1 MADCSICC
9 EKLIKPV
16 TCNYCDYTACKTC
29 TQRYLL
35 ESVEDPHCMQ
45 CRKAWSRDFVDTNL
59 TATFRNTKLKKHRE
73 QVLMEREKSQLPA
86 TQGAVE
92 REKNRREATKLLGQ
106 VDEEI
111 RAMRTKMRELERRK
125 WDIVQNMEHGHEI
138 IPSND
143 GEKKYTTRKCPSDNC
158 KGFLD
163 SKWHCSLCEKTT
175 CKECHQTKD
184 EDHECKQCDID
195 TAKMV
200 EKETK
205 PCPKCG
211 MRIFKIMGCD
221 QMYCTMC
228 HTPFSWRTGQV
239 VGGTIHN
246 PHYYEFMRQNGG
258 MPRANGD
265 IPCGGLPR
273 EIWGLE
279 IRRCKD
285 YSVWYNRI
293 TGNHQNP
300 RAPFRN
306 RTIETHQLELKMSEV
321 DKALWE
327 KATKQFEIISDI
339 HRLLA
344 HMEHNELTRYRT
356 GRDNT
361 GRFEA
366 LRVKYMMNEIDE
378 EKWAK
383 ELQKQ
388 EKARMKE
395 NEMGQILRM
404 FHDIGAEQ
412 FRIIVENNR
421 DVNMEVYKTK
431 TIQEMKNLEKHMLE
445 VRMYANKSM
454 AEVAGRYKCVYPHI
468 SDKFKVKTQG

>member
-1 MADCSICC
+1 
-9 EKLIKPV
+9 
-16 TCNYCDYTACKTC
+16 
-29 TQRYLL
+29 
-35 ESVEDPHCMQ
+35 
-45 CRKAWSRDFVDTNL
+45 
-59 TATFRNTKLKKHRE
+59 
-73 QVLMEREKSQLPA
+73 
-86 TQGAVE
+86 VE
-92 REKNRREATKLLGQ
+92 REKNRREATKLIGE
-106 VDEEI
+106 VEEEI
-111 RAMRTKMRELERRK
+111 RTMRKRTRELEQRR
-125 WDIVQNMEHGHEI
+125 WDIMRNRDHGHEI
-138 IPSND
+138 IPSKD
-143 GEKKYTTRKCPSDNC
+143 GEKKFTTRKCPSDNC

-163 SKWHCSLCEKTT
+163 AKWHCSLCEKTT
-175 CKECHQTKD
+175 CKECHQTK
-184 EDHECKQCDID
+184 EEGHECKQCDID
-195 TAKMV
+195 TAKLM
-200 EKETK
+200 EKDTK

-211 MRIFKIMGCD
+211 VRIHKIMGCD

-228 HTPFSWRTGQV
+228 HTPFSWKTGQV

-279 IRRCKD
+279 IRRCND
-285 YSVWYNRI
+285 YSVWYNRV
-293 TGNHQNP
+293 TGQNASELP
-300 RAPFRN
+300 RAHYQDN
-306 RTIETHQLELKMSEV
+306 RARQLQRLESNCNEE
-321 DKALWE
+321 DKALWK
-327 KATKQFEIISDI
+327 KATKQFETITEI
-339 HRLLA
+339 HRLLGHLEFA
-344 HMEHNELTRYRT
+344 EFRRYPV

-366 LRVKYMMNEIDE
+366 LRVKYMMNEMDE

-412 FRIIVENNR
+412 FRTILESNHNVTM
-421 DVNMEVYKTK
+421 DVYKTK
-431 TIQEMKNLEKHMLE
+431 TMKEMENLTTYMLE
-445 VRMYANKSM
+445 VRKYVNKSM